1 MSYSKEI
8 VASVFGEFDKK
19 RKQSESVRQMHLYEV
34 YERVPELKEIDYE
47 LSSTGL
53 QILGA
58 SLQGKDGLEE
68 RIAKIKERNKELQ
81 DKRASLLADNGYP
94 YDYTDL
100 RHQCNKCCDQ
110 GYINGKICSCLKN
123 ALITKQLEASGVGQL
138 ISGQSFENF
147 SLDMYAENVR
157 EQMSYLLDDLKS
169 YAQNFDKEKANLLFV
184 GGTGLGK
191 THLSTALA
199 KAIIEKGYY
208 VVYETAT
215 NIFSDFENDRFR
227 DRYAGEEPVSTKYME
242 CDLLIIDDLG
252 TEVVTNFTVSCLYN
266 LINTRLNK
274 KLPIILSTNLN
285 SQEIK
290 KLYNDRI
297 TSRLFGDF
305 AIKFFKGEDIRKA
318 KRVKR

>member
-8 VASVFGEFDKK
+8 VAAVFSDYDNK
-19 RKQSESVRQMHLYEV
+19 RKKGESERQKRLLEV
-34 YERVPELKEIDYE
+34 YSKIPEVQKIDRE

-58 SLQGKDGLEE
+58 SMQGKEGLEE
-68 RIAKIKERNKELQ
+68 RIAVIKKRNVQLQEER
-81 DKRASLLADNGYP
+81 AALLEKNGI
-94 YDYTDL
+94 DSHYTDL
-100 RHQCNKCCDQ
+100 KFECDKCQDR
-110 GYINGKICSCLKN
+110 GYINEKMCSCLKN
-123 ALITKQLEASGVGQL
+123 ALVTKQLESSGVGKL
-138 ISGQSFENF
+138 ISGQGFDNF
-147 SLDMYAENVR
+147 SLDFYPENERAEMSFLLNDLTEYANEFTTD
-157 EQMSYLLDDLKS
+157 SS
-169 YAQNFDKEKANLLFV
+169 NLLFV

-199 KAIIEKGYY
+199 RAIIEKGYY
-208 VVYETAT
+208 VIYETST
-215 NIFSDFENDRFR
+215 NVFADFENDRFR
-227 DRYAGEEPVSTKYME
+227 DRYNGEEPVSTKYMD

-285 SQEIK
+285 AQEIRK
-290 KLYNDRI
+290 IYNDRI

-305 AIKFFKGEDIRKA
+305 KINMFKGNDIRKL
-318 KRVKR
+318 K

>member
-8 VASVFGEFDKK
+8 VESVFNEFDKK
-19 RKQSESVRQMHLYEV
+19 RKNNEHFRKLRLLEAY
-34 YERVPELKEIDYE
+34 RLAPELKSLDYE

-68 RIAKIKERNKELQ
+68 RIATIKAKNKELQ
-81 DKRASLLADNGYP
+81 EKRASILAGVNLSE
-94 YDYTDL
+94 DYTDMKYE
-100 RHQCNKCCDQ
+100 CDKCKDQ
-110 GYINGKICSCLKN
+110 GYINEKMCSCLRN

-147 SLDMYAENVR
+147 SLEMYPQDVR
-157 EQMSYLLDDLKS
+157 ENMSCLFDDLKG
-169 YAQNFDKEKANLLFV
+169 YATEFNKSSANLLFV

-191 THLSTALA
+191 THLSTAIA
-199 KAIIEKGYY
+199 KTVIEKEYY
-208 VVYETAT
+208 VIYETAT
-215 NIFSDFENDRFR
+215 NIFSDFESDRFR
-227 DRYAGEEPVSTKYME
+227 DRYSDEKPVATKYME

-285 SQEIK
+285 SQEIR

-305 AIKFFKGEDIRKA
+305 EIKVFSGTDIRKM
-318 KRVKR
+318 K